1 MWTDSRI
8 TKLEK
13 IWKSLPAW
21 RFACSVEK
29 SVWCSPLVLAHLFLE
44 SQGNILLSRAGREKM
59 RLTKLLLVVVWSDF
73 GLGDVNP
80 TKVKPWEWKKKKTRK
95 SWFYYLKWASQSAKK
110 TWSRSITN
118 KTWFPKASCN
128 TSINTKFNNN
138 EVWSETLLLS
148 TKWFFLELSHS
159 FNCDSY

>member
-80 TKVKPWEWKKKKTRK
+80 TKVKPWEWKKKKNQKVLVLLPEVGIAKRQENLISTYHEQDVV
-95 SWFYYLKWASQSAKK
+95 SQGELQQFYKHK
-110 TWSRSITN
+110 I
-118 KTWFPKASCN
+118 
-128 TSINTKFNNN
+128 
-138 EVWSETLLLS
+138 
-148 TKWFFLELSHS
+148 
-159 FNCDSY
+159 

>member
-80 TKVKPWEWKKKKTRK
+80 TKVKPWEWKKKKKNQKVLVLLPEVGIAKRQENLISK
-95 SWFYYLKWASQSAKK
+95 YHEQDLVSQGELQHFYKHK
-110 TWSRSITN
+110 I
-118 KTWFPKASCN
+118 
-128 TSINTKFNNN
+128 
-138 EVWSETLLLS
+138 
-148 TKWFFLELSHS
+148 
-159 FNCDSY
+159 

>member
-13 IWKSLPAW
+13 ICKSLPAW

-80 TKVKPWEWKKKKTRK
+80 TKYLLVLLPEVGIAKRQENLISKYHEQDLV
-95 SWFYYLKWASQSAKK
+95 SQGELQHFYKHK
-110 TWSRSITN
+110 I
-118 KTWFPKASCN
+118 
-128 TSINTKFNNN
+128 
-138 EVWSETLLLS
+138 
-148 TKWFFLELSHS
+148 
-159 FNCDSY
+159 